1 MCSESCLSVPSVH
14 PAASGCSDQLLT
26 LLWIEVFAQR
36 KISIRRMNKKFNV
49 VPLPAASTSLK
60 QVPRWL
66 VPRPVPHQFFFCCSY
81 RADSDFPLYCV
92 GAERSIQDFPG
103 VRSPLNP
110 LYKSVDWRVRFYKV
124 LAAIV
129 AFLIMFRII
138 RPDDLNGL
146 FPTG

>member
-1 MCSESCLSVPSVH
+1 MQWILLECPLSPSCCLWVLWAVPY
-14 PAASGCSDQLLT
+14 AALG
-26 LLWIEVFAQR
+26 W
-36 KISIRRMNKKFNV
+36 SICTEKNFNKKNEQEVWCSSFACSQHI
-49 VPLPAASTSLK
+49 PKTGT
-60 QVPRWL
+60 QI

-110 LYKSVDWRVRFYKV
+110 LYKSVDWRVQFYKV

-129 AFLIMFRII
+129 AFLILFRII